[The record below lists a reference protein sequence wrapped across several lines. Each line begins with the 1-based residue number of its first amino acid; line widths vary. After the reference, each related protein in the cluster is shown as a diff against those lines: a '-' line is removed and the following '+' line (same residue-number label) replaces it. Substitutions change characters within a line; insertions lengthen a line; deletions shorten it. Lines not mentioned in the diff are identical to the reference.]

1 MLSFVNLCSYGSI
14 NKEYNKSMKTF
25 YLFALLLSLP
35 SLAAT
40 WKINKDHSEILF
52 QVPYLSVSELTGRF
66 TDYSGTIEL
75 DEKNHKMKSLEIIIS
90 TASINTGHKM
100 RDNHL
105 QASDFLESREYP
117 DMKFTSHEILK
128 KNATEFI
135 AKGLLKIKKTTRP
148 FSINF
153 TVTDS
158 VKDTWGYENKFVKYR
173 ASLNRKD
180 FDINWNKT
188 LDADKFLVGDEI
200 TFWGVFQIQP
210 EKSLTPTSKH
220 MIPDTS
226 YIRDREV
233 ENRKEKDESGFAK
246 KFRKLINGQ

>member
-1 MLSFVNLCSYGSI
+1 
-14 NKEYNKSMKTF
+14 MKTLYF
-25 YLFALLLSLP
+25 LVLLFSFQTY
-35 SLAAT
+35 AAN

-52 QVPYLSVSELTGRF
+52 QVPYLGVSELTGRF
-66 TDYSGTIEL
+66 TDYNGEAQLNEATSKIDSLKIE
-75 DEKNHKMKSLEIIIS
+75 IS
-90 TASINTGHKM
+90 SASINTGHKM

-105 QASDFLESREYP
+105 QASDFLESRQYP
-117 DMKFTSHEILK
+117 NMSFTSSKIIK
-128 KNATEFI
+128 KNATEYRAEGI
-135 AKGLLKIKKTTRP
+135 LTIKKTSRP
-148 FSINF
+148 FTINF

-158 VKDTWGYENKFVKYR
+158 VKDTWGYENKFVKYK

-180 FDINWNKT
+180 FNINWNKT

-226 YIRDREV
+226 YIREREN
-233 ENRKEKDESGFAK
+233 ENRKGNEESGFSQK
-246 KFRKLINGQ
+246 LRKLINGQ

>member
-1 MLSFVNLCSYGSI
+1 
-14 NKEYNKSMKTF
+14 MKIL
-25 YLFALLLSLP
+25 YLFVLLLSFH

-52 QVPYLSVSELTGRF
+52 QVPYLGVSELTGRF
-66 TDYSGTIEL
+66 TDYNGEAELNDATSKIDSLKIE
-75 DEKNHKMKSLEIIIS
+75 IS
-90 TASINTGHKM
+90 AGSINTGHKM

-117 DMKFTSHEILK
+117 NMTFTSSKIIKKSATDYSAEGIL
-128 KNATEFI
+128 T
-135 AKGLLKIKKTTRP
+135 IKKTSRP
-148 FSINF
+148 FTINF
-153 TVTDS
+153 TLTDS
-158 VKDTWGYENKFVKYR
+158 VKDTWGYENKFVKYK

-180 FDINWNKT
+180 FNINWNKT
-188 LDADKFLVGDEI
+188 LDADKFLVGDKI

-226 YIRDREV
+226 YIREREN
-233 ENRKEKDESGFAK
+233 ENRKDKEESGFSK
-246 KFRKLINGQ
+246 KLRKLINGQ

>member
-1 MLSFVNLCSYGSI
+1 
-14 NKEYNKSMKTF
+14 MKTL
-25 YLFALLLSLP
+25 YLIVLLTSFQT
-35 SLAAT
+35 LAAT

-66 TDYSGTIEL
+66 TEYNGEAELNDTTSRIE
-75 DEKNHKMKSLEIIIS
+75 SLKIEIS
-90 TASINTGHKM
+90 SASINTGHKM

-117 DMKFTSHEILK
+117 NMTFTSSKVVK
-128 KNATEFI
+128 KNATDYSAEGI
-135 AKGLLKIKKTTRP
+135 LTIKKTSRP
-148 FSINF
+148 YTINF

-158 VKDTWGYENKFVKYR
+158 VKDTWGYENKFVKYK

-180 FDINWNKT
+180 FNINWNKT

-226 YIRDREV
+226 YIREREN
-233 ENRKEKDESGFAK
+233 ENRKDKEESGFSK
-246 KFRKLINGQ
+246 KLRKLINGQ